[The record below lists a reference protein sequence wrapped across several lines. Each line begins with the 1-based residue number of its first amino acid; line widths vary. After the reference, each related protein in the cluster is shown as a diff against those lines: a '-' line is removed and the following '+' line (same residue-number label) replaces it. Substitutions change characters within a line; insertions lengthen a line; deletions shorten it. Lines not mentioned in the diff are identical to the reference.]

1 MYPWRRILIPTDFS
15 TASEWVFDDAI
26 RIAGSTGAEIVI
38 LHIRNQDRF
47 PADPKVYEYAEQF
60 EIDKLRDRVRRAN
73 RSINTRLVV
82 KDATDP
88 GQQIC
93 RVASD
98 EVIDLVVMS
107 THARHHVAHLLVGS
121 TTRNVITDPPAPV
134 LAIRYGIQKRAAMK
148 SIVVPVHTKQ
158 KSRAALELASTI
170 AAHENGEIHL
180 LTVCDAHEQTRAESL
195 QSDVSAT
202 LQPVSLKKVIMIGDD
217 IERELERYT
226 DRNEVDAI
234 FLNATDAPSPL
245 KIDIIRNVSVPVMI
259 VPAG

>member
-1 MYPWRRILIPTDFS
+1 MALPEARNLHKTFRLGRTNTVHALRGVDVTIEAGEMVAIMGPSGSGKS
-15 TASEWVFDDAI
+15 TLMHVL
-26 RIAGSTGAEIVI
+26 GL
-38 LHIRNQDRF
+38 LHEPDR
-47 PADPKVYEYAEQF
+47 
-60 EIDKLRDRVRRAN
+60 
-73 RSINTRLVV
+73 
-82 KDATDP
+82 
-88 GQQIC
+88 G
-93 RVASD
+93 
-98 EVIDLVVMS
+98 
-107 THARHHVAHLLVGS
+107 
-121 TTRNVITDPPAPV
+121 TTPAPV

-170 AAHENGEIHL
+170 AAHESGEIHL